1 MPVISNV
8 RPHLNRCTYIARTA
22 SLLLL
27 AIAASSTR
35 AGSSAT
41 ETVAKD
47 LSAGRVG
54 RLSIGMASSHLEQNL
69 KRKLEV
75 QFAGQGRAGAS
86 LEQPAELERLG
97 VRKILGARVIGVD
110 IFFIE
115 EGNNLTVDF
124 VSLGIACSEI
134 PELQSKLSPES
145 HLSAAEIQTASG
157 PSPSQKRYT
166 WSVEV
171 KPTCRVWLREA

>member
-1 MPVISNV
+1 M
-8 RPHLNRCTYIARTA
+8 NRCTHIARIA
-22 SLLLL
+22 SLMLF
-27 AIAASSTR
+27 AVAASSTR

-41 ETVAKD
+41 EAVAKE
-47 LSAGRVG
+47 LSEGRVG
-54 RLSIGMASSHLEQNL
+54 RLSIGMASSQLEQRL

-97 VRKILGARVIGVD
+97 VRTILGVRVKGVD

-124 VSLGIACSEI
+124 VSLGIACPAA

-145 HLSAAEIQTASG
+145 HLSATEIHIAAG
-157 PSPSQKRYT
+157 PSPSHKRYI

-171 KPTCRVWLREA
+171 KPTCRLWLREA